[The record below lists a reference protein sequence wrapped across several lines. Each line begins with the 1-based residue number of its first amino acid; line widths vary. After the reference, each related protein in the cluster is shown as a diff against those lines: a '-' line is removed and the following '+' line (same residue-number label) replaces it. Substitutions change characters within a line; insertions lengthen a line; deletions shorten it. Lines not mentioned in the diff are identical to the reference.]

1 MRSRFFFAAFI
12 TLSFCSV
19 AFAQTPSASPQ
30 VELPE
35 VVKKFYAAYIAHD
48 VEAMLV
54 CVEENVKWFSLA
66 GDSIV
71 IETSNREALR
81 EAMTSY
87 FKSPS
92 SPRSEVEAAMRSG
105 SYLAVRERAFWKNKA
120 GVEKSQFALAL
131 FEVHNEKIVRVW
143 YLPAEK

>member
-1 MRSRFFFAAFI
+1 MRSRFLLAAFV
-12 TLSFCSV
+12 TFALCANS
-19 AFAQTPSASPQ
+19 FAQVPSAAPQ
-30 VELPE
+30 IELPE
-35 VVKKFYAAYIAHD
+35 AVKKFYAAYNAHD
-48 VEAMLV
+48 VEAMLA
-54 CVEENVKWFSLA
+54 CVEENIKWFSLA

-131 FEVHNEKIVRVW
+131 FEVRNEKIVRVW